1 MSAAQ
6 RSSGPGPADPTIS
19 PSGSPNLIGPRLS
32 IPYLGQRPQE
42 RRPGWFIGGV
52 FLAQFGIFLALL
64 GPATV
69 SIALKVTTLTSD
81 PAQQAAWTGTAL
93 APGALAA
100 VIFNAVGGRISDRTT
115 SRFGRRRPWLVIG
128 FAGFLVAMLVIALGT
143 TVLMLAIG
151 WFLAQMCANV
161 AFAAFLASL
170 SDQLPQRQYGKTSGI
185 VGIAQNLGVMAAT
198 WVSSIFESNML
209 LLFLVSAVV
218 GFALV
223 AAYALSL
230 PEPVLR
236 QNRHPFNLREFLGT
250 FWTNPLRH
258 PDFALAWWGRFMIIL
273 ASFLFVTFR
282 LFYMTNHLGLDR
294 SRAVAAVALGVTIYT
309 VASMVASLLAG
320 WLSDATGRRK
330 AFVAAAILLF
340 AIGTYLLLH
349 VNSVN
354 GFYLV
359 EGVMGFAY
367 GSYVAVDLALVFE
380 VLPDRENNGKDLGV
394 FNMANALPQSIAPR
408 RGRLPAVPARRRYR
422 LHGAAG
428 HRRRSGCARGGADD
442 VHPLR
447 PLTAI
452 RNRTTDPRSTDAHH
466 RGTHRPSRPGPEG
479 TPAHRLR
486 GVLTRPRARHRPGPG
501 GHLRRPDRGPR
512 PQVHRR
518 GPGGAVPQR
527 HRAGVGLG

>member
-6 RSSGPGPADPTIS
+6 RSSVPEPGDPTIS
-19 PSGSPNLIGPRLS
+19 ATGSPNLIGPRLS
-32 IPYLGQRPQE
+32 VPYLGQRPQE
-42 RRPGWFIGGV
+42 RRPAWFIGGV

-128 FAGFLVAMLVIALGT
+128 FVGFLVAMLVIALGT
-143 TVLMLAIG
+143 NVLMLAVG

-170 SDQLPQRQYGKTSGI
+170 SDQLPQQQYGKTSGI
-185 VGIAQNLGVMAAT
+185 VGIAQNVGIMGAT
-198 WVSSIFESNML
+198 WVSSWFESNML
-209 LLFLVSAVV
+209 LLFLVPAVI
-218 GFALV
+218 GFVLV
-223 AAYALSL
+223 VAYALTL
-230 PEPVLR
+230 PEPVLK

-250 FWTNPLRH
+250 FWTNPIRH

-273 ASFLFVTFR
+273 ASYLFVTFR

-294 SRAVAAVALGVTIYT
+294 SRAAAAVALGVTIYT

-320 WLSDATGRRK
+320 WISDATGRRK
-330 AFVAAAILLF
+330 VLVAAAILLF

-349 VNSVN
+349 VDSVT
-354 GFYLV
+354 GFYVV
-359 EGVMGFAY
+359 EAVMGFAY

-394 FNMANALPQSIAPR
+394 FNMANALPQSIAP
-408 RGRLPAVPARRRYR
+408 AV
-422 LHGAAG
+422 G
-428 HRRRSGCARGGADD
+428 
-442 VHPLR
+442 
-447 PLTAI
+447 
-452 RNRTTDPRSTDAHH
+452 
-466 RGTHRPSRPGPEG
+466 
-479 TPAHRLR
+479 
-486 GVLTRPRARHRPGPG
+486 GVLLSRLG
-501 GHLRRPDRGPR
+501 GGTDFTALLITAAAVG
-512 PQVHRR
+512 VL
-518 GPGGAVPQR
+518 GAILTMFIRSVR
-527 HRAGVGLG
+527 